1 MENGELLNNMSLSKE
16 EKETIITYDESNNIA
31 EIYTCSQ
38 NIIKKLDKLCEKY
51 PDQYKI
57 KNEDN
62 ISKTYITS
70 KKLIKF
76 SPLLHGLSTL
86 FSNLVKNTKRI
97 KRLSVI

>member
-1 MENGELLNNMSLSKE
+1 MSLSKE

-70 KKLIKF
+70 KKLIKY
-76 SPLLHGLSTL
+76 SYKRILSEESKNKIRERL
-86 FSNLVKNTKRI
+86 SNYRIKNKVKNTQ
-97 KRLSVI
+97 